1 MQPIR
6 LLLVAALCAGSLLAQ
21 SAPTA
26 DELFQ
31 KVTEARNARI
41 PESVSKEDRMAWYAA
56 QEDRASRLAEEFLL
70 KFPNG
75 PHRWEA
81 LGWVATLRRTFDGPQ
96 AATDQA
102 AWTQRQTEARRQII
116 DSAEAPE
123 EVVANVYLSEL
134 RPFLQETPASNDR
147 DRAESLLS
155 ALAKRAPNAGVR
167 VYAESSYLNGLLRRD
182 ATAAEAYAKT
192 ISTDPNPNVAKVGLQ
207 KMAAIDLRKHP
218 IDLKRTAFDGREVDF
233 KALRGKVVLVDFW
246 ATWCVPC
253 MEQMP
258 EIKRVYAKYRDQG
271 LEVIGVTDDIP
282 PRDPK
287 NPRGVEK
294 TPAQLSA
301 FLEKEG
307 MPWPQIWDM
316 TSTIERRGPKELLV
330 LFGVSSLPTTFL
342 IDKDGR
348 IFSTDNHGEKLEAN
362 VRKLLGLK

>member
-1 MQPIR
+1 
-6 LLLVAALCAGSLLAQ
+6 AASDL
-21 SAPTA
+21 
-26 DELFQ
+26 
-31 KVTEARNARI
+31 
-41 PESVSKEDRMAWYAA
+41 
-56 QEDRASRLAEEFLL
+56 
-70 KFPNG
+70 
-75 PHRWEA
+75 
-81 LGWVATLRRTFDGPQ
+81 
-96 AATDQA
+96 A
-102 AWTQRQTEARRQII
+102 AWTRHQSEVRRQII
-116 DSAEAPE
+116 ESSEAPE
-123 EVVANVYLSEL
+123 EVVASVYVSEL
-134 RPFLQETPASNDR
+134 RPFLQEAPASSDR
-147 DRAESLLS
+147 VQPETLLS
-155 ALAKRAPNAGVR
+155 ALAKRAPNVGVR

-182 ATAAEAYAKT
+182 AAAAEAYARKLAN
-192 ISTDPNPNVAKVGLQ
+192 DPNPNVAKVGQQ
-207 KMAAIDLRKHP
+207 KVAAIELRKQP

-287 NPRGVEK
+287 SPRGVEK